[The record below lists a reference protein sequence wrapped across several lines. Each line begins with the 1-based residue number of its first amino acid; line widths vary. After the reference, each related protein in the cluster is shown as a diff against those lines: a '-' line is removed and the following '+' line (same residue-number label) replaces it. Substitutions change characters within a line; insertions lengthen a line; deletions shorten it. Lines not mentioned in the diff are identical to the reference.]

1 MRLLILTC
9 NTGEGHNSAAGA
21 LQEEAQ
27 RRGHEAE
34 IVDPLSLGT
43 EHVGELAGAI
53 YNRMIQKVPELFGL
67 IYRAGDVYSSTGM
80 RSPVYLA
87 NARHAGRLSE
97 YAEERKIDAVISTH
111 LYGMEVV
118 TAARRQGLLSIPTS
132 GVLTDYTC
140 IPFLGE
146 TGMDRYFIPHEDLRE
161 EMRRHGI
168 PDERILGCGIPVKRK
183 FTQPIGKEQARNR
196 LVLPR
201 EGRIYL
207 LMTGGMGSGNAGTL
221 CRELLRE
228 ETQPFTAIVLAGRN
242 SALREEMEKAFAG
255 EQRIRCVCFTDEVN
269 LYMEAADVILS
280 KPGGLS
286 STETAA
292 LGVPLVHTMA
302 IPGCET
308 RNAVFFSERGMS
320 VKASGARLA
329 VSAAIGLASHPD
341 AAEAMRQAQRTQ
353 IHADA
358 AQRILQA
365 VEEQVRDRQAS
376 LN

>member
-118 TAARRQGLLSIPTS
+118 TAARRQGLLPSSRQATGIS
-132 GVLTDYTC
+132 GPSV
-140 IPFLGE
+140 
-146 TGMDRYFIPHEDLRE
+146 DRR
-161 EMRRHGI
+161 
-168 PDERILGCGIPVKRK
+168 
-183 FTQPIGKEQARNR
+183 T
-196 LVLPR
+196 
-201 EGRIYL
+201 
-207 LMTGGMGSGNAGTL
+207 
-221 CRELLRE
+221 
-228 ETQPFTAIVLAGRN
+228 
-242 SALREEMEKAFAG
+242 
-255 EQRIRCVCFTDEVN
+255 
-269 LYMEAADVILS
+269 
-280 KPGGLS
+280 S
-286 STETAA
+286 ST
-292 LGVPLVHTMA
+292 L
-302 IPGCET
+302 I
-308 RNAVFFSERGMS
+308 S
-320 VKASGARLA
+320 
-329 VSAAIGLASHPD
+329 SAGLAS
-341 AAEAMRQAQRTQ
+341 R
-353 IHADA
+353 
-358 AQRILQA
+358 
-365 VEEQVRDRQAS
+365 
-376 LN
+376 

>member
-1 MRLLILTC
+1 
-9 NTGEGHNSAAGA
+9 
-21 LQEEAQ
+21 
-27 RRGHEAE
+27 
-34 IVDPLSLGT
+34 
-43 EHVGELAGAI
+43 
-53 YNRMIQKVPELFGL
+53 
-67 IYRAGDVYSSTGM
+67 
-80 RSPVYLA
+80 
-87 NARHAGRLSE
+87 
-97 YAEERKIDAVISTH
+97 
-111 LYGMEVV
+111 
-118 TAARRQGLLSIPTS
+118 
-132 GVLTDYTC
+132 
-140 IPFLGE
+140 
-146 TGMDRYFIPHEDLRE
+146 MDRYFIPHEDLRE

-168 PDERILGCGIPVKRK
+168 PDERILGTGIPVKRK

-207 LMTGGMGSGNAGTL
+207 LMTGGMGSGNAGAL

-320 VKASGARLA
+320 VKASGARRA

-365 VEEQVRDRQAS
+365 VEEQVRDRQAL